1 MVLTMELNLGR
12 DKTGDVGK
20 FHTRD
25 NMLLISNPFSLKRPF
40 GHFILLFDIFLFNC
54 ILRQTG
60 TLLMMVMLMV
70 FTN

>member
-20 FHTRD
+20 FHKGD
-25 NMLLISNPFSLKRPF
+25 HMLLISNPFSLNTPF

-60 TLLMMVMLMV
+60 TLLMMV
-70 FTN
+70 